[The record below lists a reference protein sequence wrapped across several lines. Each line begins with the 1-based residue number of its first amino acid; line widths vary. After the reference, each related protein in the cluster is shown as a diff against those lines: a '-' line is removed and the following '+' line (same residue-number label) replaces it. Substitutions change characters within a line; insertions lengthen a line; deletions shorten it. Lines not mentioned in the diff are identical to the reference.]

1 MDGDG
6 RWQILRLHVEDQVPL
21 AVLARHYGIGLR
33 TLERWHARYRA
44 AGFEGLGP
52 TTRADAGGHHLPT
65 ELITLI
71 EGLGLTRPRPSI
83 ATIHRTVAKAC
94 ASQGWPIPSYAVVW
108 SIISSLDP
116 AMVTLA
122 VEGPASYR
130 DKYEL
135 ALRRAAEQPNAMWQ
149 ADHTL
154 LDILLVGTNGKPI
167 RPWLTVIIDDCSR
180 AICGYTVFV
189 DAPSSMQ
196 TALALRQA
204 IWHKPD
210 PAWPMCGIPD
220 VLYVD
225 DGSDFTSD
233 HLTHTA
239 VDLHIRL
246 IHSAVARPQG
256 RGKIERFFGTINT
269 ELLPDLP
276 GHLTSGRPWPAPALT
291 LADLDTAISSF
302 IADYND
308 RPHSE
313 LGTSPR
319 AAWIADG
326 WLPRMPD
333 SLEDLDALL
342 LTVAHPRTVRRDGI
356 HFQGLRYVSPTLA
369 GFVGRPVVIRYDP
382 RDITEIRVFDHD
394 DFLCRA
400 VDQVHH
406 GEKVS
411 LKEVQAA
418 RNARR
423 RDLRQGINERIA
435 VVADHGRA
443 PAPRPPRPRTSPA
456 SKLKVYEEDLS

>member
-180 AICGYTVFV
+180 AICGYTVF
-189 DAPSSMQ
+189 
-196 TALALRQA
+196 
-204 IWHKPD
+204 
-210 PAWPMCGIPD
+210 
-220 VLYVD
+220 
-225 DGSDFTSD
+225 
-233 HLTHTA
+233 
-239 VDLHIRL
+239 
-246 IHSAVARPQG
+246 
-256 RGKIERFFGTINT
+256 
-269 ELLPDLP
+269 
-276 GHLTSGRPWPAPALT
+276 
-291 LADLDTAISSF
+291 
-302 IADYND
+302 
-308 RPHSE
+308 
-313 LGTSPR
+313 
-319 AAWIADG
+319 
-326 WLPRMPD
+326 
-333 SLEDLDALL
+333 
-342 LTVAHPRTVRRDGI
+342 
-356 HFQGLRYVSPTLA
+356 
-369 GFVGRPVVIRYDP
+369 
-382 RDITEIRVFDHD
+382 
-394 DFLCRA
+394 
-400 VDQVHH
+400 
-406 GEKVS
+406 
-411 LKEVQAA
+411 
-418 RNARR
+418 
-423 RDLRQGINERIA
+423 
-435 VVADHGRA
+435 
-443 PAPRPPRPRTSPA
+443 
-456 SKLKVYEEDLS
+456 